1 MAGEDARVEVRID
14 AEDNLFWVA
23 NAVNGYDSGSSI
35 RAASIED
42 AEKIA
47 PEVER
52 LIKTVYRKAYR
63 DGYSSCQRAIK
74 DALGI
79 PLPR

>member
-1 MAGEDARVEVRID
+1 MATENARVQVRVCG
-14 AEDNLFWVA
+14 EDNLFWVA
-23 NAVNGYDSGSSI
+23 NTVNGYDCSLPI
-35 RAASIED
+35 HTASIED

-74 DALGI
+74 EALGI
-79 PLPR
+79 PLHR